1 MRHLKKYKQNL
12 KYDSRFVYSYNT
24 KVAEICYAEGQG
36 EYLEAF
42 KNGYYGTLKKLAWNV
57 DGKTTSPTTTKHIN
71 YVAEQLNLLV
81 VE

>member
-1 MRHLKKYKQNL
+1 MRYFKKYQQNL
-12 KYDSRFVYSYNT
+12 KHDNNFVYSYDT
-24 KVAEICYAEGQG
+24 KVAEISYAEGKG

-57 DGKTTSPTTTKHIN
+57 DGKTSSPTTTRHIN
-71 YVAEQLNLLV
+71 HAADQLNLLI